1 MIKIAIA
8 DDQAL
13 IRESLRVVLNINP
26 DMEVAGVAA
35 NGVQLL
41 QLLEK
46 QAVDVILMDVRMPY
60 MDGLTATQRIR
71 ASGKSDAETIPILA
85 MTANAYEADIKKS
98 LAAGMNA
105 HLTKPVDAKRICKA
119 IQKALDGELNN

>member
-1 MIKIAIA
+1 
-8 DDQAL
+8 
-13 IRESLRVVLNINP
+13 
-26 DMEVAGVAA
+26 
-35 NGVQLL
+35 
-41 QLLEK
+41 
-46 QAVDVILMDVRMPY
+46 
-60 MDGLTATQRIR
+60 
-71 ASGKSDAETIPILA
+71 

>member
-1 MIKIAIA
+1 MIRIAIA

-35 NGVQLL
+35 TGVQLL
-41 QLLEK
+41 QFLEK